1 MKQAATPIL
10 LSAKGI
16 SKRFPGVQALD
27 GVDLDVN
34 SGEIL
39 AVVGENGAGKS
50 TLMRILAGAE
60 RPDEGTLH
68 IKGRPVS
75 FRGRT
80 PADAIRS
87 GVALIHQELELCD
100 NLDVAGN
107 ILLGRE
113 PRRGPFVDRHSARK
127 EAFAALEQVG
137 LAIDPSAL
145 LEGLGVGQRQLV
157 EIAKALS
164 AQASI
169 LIMDEPTSSLTLQ
182 ESERLF
188 SVMNELRDR
197 GTGIIYISHRLAE
210 VERLADRAI
219 VLRDG
224 VEAGT
229 LTSDEINHDRMVRLM
244 VGRSVTR
251 IYDRTRAEPRESRLR
266 LEGFRTAAH
275 PAHAIDLEVRGG
287 EVVGLAGLVGS
298 GRTELLRSI
307 FGIDSAI
314 DGTLLIDAQSVHV
327 RAPRQAMAC
336 GMALV
341 PEDRKA
347 DGLFLEDSVRDNIVV
362 AMLRSLSRGGFR
374 SVGRERTVAGRAVE
388 EFQVRTPHDRV
399 AVGGL
404 SGGNQQKVSLARWLA
419 RNPSVLLLDEPTRGV
434 DVGAKEE
441 IYALIDQMVARG
453 VAVLFASSEMEEIL
467 ALSDRV
473 LIMHEGRLAGE
484 LQRDE
489 LDEESIMHLA
499 TGGGA
504 AA

>member
-1 MKQAATPIL
+1 MNQFPQRTL
-10 LSAKGI
+10 LEARGI

-27 GVDLDVN
+27 GVDLRIDT
-34 SGEIL
+34 GEIL

-60 RPDEGTLH
+60 HPDKGELAMEG
-68 IKGRPVS
+68 RAVS

-80 PADAIRS
+80 PADAIKS

-100 NLDVAGN
+100 NLDIAGN

-113 PRRGPFVDRHSARK
+113 PGKGPFLNRHALRESAST
-127 EAFAALEQVG
+127 ALAEVG

-164 AQASI
+164 ARANL
-169 LIMDEPTSSLTLQ
+169 LIMDEPTSSLTLK

-188 SVMNELRDR
+188 EVMEELRIR
-197 GTGIIYISHRLAE
+197 GTGIIYISHRLGE
-210 VERLADRAI
+210 VERLADRTL

-224 VEAGT
+224 VVAGT
-229 LTSDEINHDRMVRLM
+229 LNRSETTHDQMVRLM

-251 IYDRTRAEPRESRLR
+251 IYDRTRVKPTSQRL
-266 LEGFRTAAH
+266 LLDGFRTTAH
-275 PAHAIDLEVRGG
+275 PGHPIDLEVRSG

-307 FGIDSAI
+307 FGIEPTLG
-314 DGTLLIDAQSVHV
+314 GTLCVDGQKMLVHT
-327 RAPRQAMAC
+327 PRQAMVA

-347 DGLFLEDSVRDNIVV
+347 DGLFLEDSIRDNIVV
-362 AMLRSLSRGGFR
+362 AMLSSLSRAGFR
-374 SVGRERTVAGRAVE
+374 RRRRERKLSRSAVE
-388 EFQVRTPHDRV
+388 EFGVRTPNDRIV
-399 AVGGL
+399 VGGL
-404 SGGNQQKVSLARWLA
+404 SGGNQQKVSLARWLS
-419 RNPSVLLLDEPTRGV
+419 RNPGVLLLDEPTRGV

-441 IYALIDQMVARG
+441 IYAFIDRMVAHG
-453 VAVLFASSEMEEIL
+453 VAVLFASSELEEII

-473 LIMHEGRLAGE
+473 LVMHEGRLAGE
-484 LQRDE
+484 LAADQ
-489 LDEESIMHLA
+489 LDEETIMQLA
-499 TGGGA
+499 TGGGVA
-504 AA
+504 A